1 MSDLNDPR
9 VLMAAERTALAWL
22 RTALTLLAFGVAMER
37 FALFLHMLKPDL
49 DPARLRESVWV
60 GALMMALSG
69 LTAIGG
75 TLQYR
80 SVLKSLKPAEIPA
93 GYHLL
98 WPQLLLVLVAL
109 VAAALTTAA
118 LLGV

>member
-49 DPARLRESVWV
+49 EPARLRESVWA
-60 GALMMALSG
+60 GALMMALAA

-75 TLQYR
+75 LLQYR
-80 SVLKSLKPAEIPA
+80 AVLKSLRPAEIPA
-93 GYHLL
+93 GYQLL
-98 WPQLLLVLVAL
+98 WPQILLVLIAF
-109 VAAALTTAA
+109 TAA
-118 LLGV
+118 TLTVRAVIGS